1 MILPENPSARLTPE
15 PVFEQDL
22 FDELR
27 DMIGDA
33 RTRVG
38 LNELASALLKTFPE
52 DPPPAPD
59 RTQTFEAAHMLTG
72 RAGIMGFSA
81 LQHAC
86 ADLQHACATQAPFG
100 AEYARARGIA
110 CATHDVI
117 MLLVSTQN

>member
-1 MILPENPSARLTPE
+1 MLLPEKSSAPLTPE

-27 DMIGDA
+27 DILGDA
-33 RTRVG
+33 RTRVF

-52 DPPPAPD
+52 NPPPAPD

-72 RAGIMGFSA
+72 RAGFMGFTA
-81 LQHAC
+81 LQKAC

-100 AEYARARGIA
+100 AEYDRSHGIARATR
-110 CATHDVI
+110 DVI
-117 MLLVSTQN
+117 MSLISTQN